1 MQTDLARALTRL
13 GALALALIVLSAG
26 QAAAQSVDDVARQL
40 KQRYDGVDALSAD
53 FTQTIGGETLRGSI
67 QVKGE
72 AFRLSL
78 PGQTLVTDGR
88 TLWSYSENEEQVV
101 IQTYD
106 PSEVGF
112 QIGQLFTDYLAVFRP
127 TGASK
132 ATISGTEHD
141 VLALR
146 PRETGSSVR
155 DVTLYARSAD
165 GVPTRIR
172 VHDVNGSTLAFDL
185 RNVRL
190 NPRIPQSRFSF
201 SAPSGTETV
210 DLRE

>member
-1 MQTDLARALTRL
+1 MQTDFARLAVRL
-13 GALALALIVLSAG
+13 ATIALAFVVLSSGHAT
-26 QAAAQSVDDVARQL
+26 AQNADTVARQL
-40 KQRYDGVDALSAD
+40 QERYGAVNALSAD
-53 FTQTIGGETLRGSI
+53 FTQSVGGESLRGSI

-78 PGQTLVTDGR
+78 PSQTLVTDGT
-88 TLWSYSENEEQVV
+88 TLWSYSEEEAQVV

-106 PSEVGF
+106 PSDVGF

-132 ATISGTEHD
+132 ATIGGVEHD

-146 PRETGSSVR
+146 PREAGSSVR
-155 DVTLYARSAD
+155 DVTLYARSSD

-172 VHDVNGSTLAFDL
+172 VHDVNGTTLAFDL

-190 NPRIPQSRFSF
+190 NPNIPQSRFSF
-201 SAPSGTETV
+201 EAPRGTETV
-210 DLRE
+210 DLRD